1 MHQFTHCT
9 SHKHYISLHSGKI
22 TTLKLVSC
30 SSKCSSRCQWSPT
43 VKIFHIF
50 YDNQLFITIFI
61 TIQDEEVQYCIF
73 SQGLKKNHNTHS
85 WESAHWFIT
94 FLTWTADSIKH
105 WTTCYPRDNSY
116 WSSLARSLDVAL
128 NWSQVMV
135 QIIKVIPP
143 KNKKKTVM
151 QLTASHILY

>member
-1 MHQFTHCT
+1 MNLSQFKPFKQYSFLRQFKSQPNIREGNPVVKRDPTVLVILERTTQNHLNNLMHQFTHCT

-85 WESAHWFIT
+85 
-94 FLTWTADSIKH
+94 
-105 WTTCYPRDNSY
+105 
-116 WSSLARSLDVAL
+116 
-128 NWSQVMV
+128 
-135 QIIKVIPP
+135 
-143 KNKKKTVM
+143 
-151 QLTASHILY
+151 